1 MAVKLE
7 LYLIRHGESKGNTGE
22 TDGLTDELKEDAPL
36 TEKGIRQAQ
45 LLGEYLKDLKIDAL
59 FSSGLRRALSTA
71 HEIALRQSE
80 NGAKQIEVH
89 KIFTECNTG
98 TKCKGRTIEE
108 IKKENPFATSAEGT
122 DKNERIVFHGENDT
136 DEMLLERGKDAINY
150 LLGRFHNGEKVAV
163 VAHGAFNTF
172 MMYAAL
178 GLSHEQIFDPQFFN
192 TSLTKIV
199 FFEEGTGKFAD
210 VHLLYQNATP
220 HLCGEFK
227 EFRY

>member
-7 LYLIRHGESKGNTGE
+7 LYLVRHGESKGNTGE
-22 TDGLTDELKEDAPL
+22 TDGLSEELKADAPL
-36 TEKGIRQAQ
+36 TEKGIKEAE

-59 FSSGLRRALSTA
+59 FSSGLRRALRTA
-71 HEIALRQSE
+71 HEIAVRQPE
-80 NGAKQIEVH
+80 DGAKKIEVH

-98 TKCKGRTIEE
+98 EECKGRTIKE
-108 IKKENPFATSAEGT
+108 IQKENPFTISAVGT
-122 DKNERIVFHGENDT
+122 EEDEKIVFHGADDT
-136 DEMLLERGKDAINY
+136 DEMLLKRGKEAINY
-150 LLGRFHNGEKVAV
+150 LLERFHNGEKVTV
-163 VAHGAFNTF
+163 VAHAAFITF

-192 TSLTKIV
+192 TSITKIV
-199 FFEEGTGKFAD
+199 FFEEGTGKFGD
-210 VHLLYQNATP
+210 VHLIYQNATP